1 MASRTLVVVRHAK
14 AERQAPTD
22 FERRL
27 ADRGRVDA
35 ADLGSWLAEQGVVP
49 DAGLV
54 SAAQRTD
61 ETWDAV
67 AAAAGWTC
75 RPRLT
80 RSLYLADEAVVLQ
93 QVREFDDDATTAVV
107 VGHNPTMHALAVW
120 LDDGEGDA
128 AARGAIASSYP
139 TSAATV
145 LTFEGSWTDLAP
157 GTATVRAVH
166 VGRG

>member
-1 MASRTLVVVRHAK
+1 MAPRTLVVVRHCK

-27 ADRGRVDA
+27 SDRGR
-35 ADLGSWLAEQGVVP
+35 ADGTALGSWLAEQGVHA
-49 DAGLV
+49 DAALV

-61 ETWDAV
+61 ETWDV
-67 AAAAGWTC
+67 VSAAAGWTC
-75 RPRLT
+75 RPRLSRT
-80 RSLYLADEAVVLQ
+80 LYLADEDGVLTQ
-93 QVREFDDDATTAVV
+93 LREVDEDARTVVV

-120 LDDGEGDA
+120 LDDGDGDA
-128 AARGAIASSYP
+128 EARAAIASSYP

-145 LTFEGSWTDLAP
+145 LDVNVAWADLAP
-157 GTATVRAVH
+157 GAATVRAVH

>member
-1 MASRTLVVVRHAK
+1 MASRTLVVVRHSK

-27 ADRGRVDA
+27 SDRGRVDG
-35 ADLGSWLAEQGVVP
+35 ADLGTWLAERGVV
-49 DAGLV
+49 AEVALV

-61 ETWDAV
+61 ETWDVV

-75 RPRLT
+75 RPRLSRT
-80 RSLYLADEAVVLQ
+80 LYLTDEDGVLTQ
-93 QVREFDDDATTAVV
+93 LREVPEDAGTVVV

-120 LDDGEGDA
+120 LDDGEGNDA
-128 AARGAIASSYP
+128 ARSAIASSYP

-145 LTFEGSWTDLAP
+145 LDVDVAWADLAP
-157 GTATVRAVH
+157 GTATVRAFH